1 MLEPEDSEDE
11 EEEGEE
17 AEEYVAKADETPRMI
32 AKRSSAPAQ
41 NRDVGVSL

>member
-32 AKRSSAPAQ
+32 AKKSANPAQ
-41 NRDVGVSL
+41 KRDIGVLL